1 MQGGRR
7 LCLDADER
15 GWLLAAAGGEHGPGV
30 EAGRHGISGADER
43 RGRLVQGRPRLDEA
57 RLLLERRRLAVQ
69 GRSGGECWT
78 E

>member
-1 MQGGRR
+1 MQSGLR

-15 GWLLAAAGGEHGPGV
+15 GRLLAAAGGQHGPGV
-30 EAGRHGISGADER
+30 EAGRHGISWADER

-57 RLLLERRRLAVQ
+57 RLLLERRGLPVQ
-69 GRSGGECWT
+69 GRSGGEGRT